1 MEQRVSPKNQI
12 GSGEAVCYTRH
23 PAKIRVSVPAPVMV
37 GGGVGKAE
45 VRRIHVAGD
54 GRASRRTPPGSRVGG
69 LVEEGRRGG
78 LRLAAGGG
86 LLMGRLGSYFRFD
99 KSLGFLKQN

>member
-1 MEQRVSPKNQI
+1 
-12 GSGEAVCYTRH
+12 VCYTRH

-69 LVEEGRRGG
+69 LVEEGRRGVCG
-78 LRLAAGGG
+78 WRRAFDGSPRE
-86 LLMGRLGSYFRFD
+86 LLPI
-99 KSLGFLKQN
+99 